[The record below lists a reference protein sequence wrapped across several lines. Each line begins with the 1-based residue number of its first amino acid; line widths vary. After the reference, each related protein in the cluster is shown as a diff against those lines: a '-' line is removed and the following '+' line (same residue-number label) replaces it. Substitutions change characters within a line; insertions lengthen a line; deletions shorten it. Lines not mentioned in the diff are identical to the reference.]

1 MIIETIRK
9 ALLDLHF
16 FSELVYHIK
25 VLLNILKGK
34 IVWHLAHVDLK
45 IMGLQGK
52 MLNITILKEHYKQII
67 AHVQYIT
74 L

>member
-1 MIIETIRK
+1 MSFFMIIETIRK

-25 VLLNILKGK
+25 VLLNILRDK

-45 IMGLQGK
+45 IMGL
-52 MLNITILKEHYKQII
+52 
-67 AHVQYIT
+67 
-74 L
+74 